1 MKNKILKLSVEG
13 DVYENKELNERA
25 DSLTNY
31 KEAIVKKYET
41 TIRSQK
47 KSTFKVVLSIFKV
60 AFLRNSKSLKIFWKV
75 LKNLVLTSQSFHWTF
90 WSLHKSN
97 KRNM

>member
-1 MKNKILKLSVEG
+1 MEG

-41 TIRSQK
+41 IIRSQK

-60 AFLRNSKSLKIFWKV
+60 AFLRNSKSLKIFWEV
-75 LKNLVLTSQSFHWTF
+75 LKNLVLTSQSFH
-90 WSLHKSN
+90 
-97 KRNM
+97 

>member
-1 MKNKILKLSVEG
+1 MEG

-41 TIRSQK
+41 IIRSQK

-60 AFLRNSKSLKIFWKV
+60 ALSENFLESFKKLGVNKSKFSLNF
-75 LKNLVLTSQSFHWTF
+75 LKFT
-90 WSLHKSN
+90 
-97 KRNM
+97 

>member
-1 MKNKILKLSVEG
+1 MES

-41 TIRSQK
+41 IIRSQK
-47 KSTFKVVLSIFKV
+47 KSTFKVVLGIFKV
-60 AFLRNSKSLKIFWKV
+60 AFLRNSKSLKFFWKV
-75 LKNLVLTSQSFHWTF
+75 LKNLVLTSQSFH
-90 WSLHKSN
+90 
-97 KRNM
+97 

>member
-75 LKNLVLTSQSFHWTF
+75 LKNLVLTSQSFH
-90 WSLHKSN
+90 
-97 KRNM
+97 